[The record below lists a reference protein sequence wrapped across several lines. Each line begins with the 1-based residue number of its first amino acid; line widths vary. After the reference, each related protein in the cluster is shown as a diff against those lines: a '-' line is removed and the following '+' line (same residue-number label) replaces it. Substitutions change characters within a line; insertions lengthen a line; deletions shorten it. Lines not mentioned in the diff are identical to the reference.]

1 MVSHCSLPDRRCDVT
16 LIPSRFRDAVDSSQM
31 EGKMVWIIN
40 IFHKL
45 EY

>member
-1 MVSHCSLPDRRCDVT
+1 MSTHLSLPDCRCD
-16 LIPSRFRDAVDSSQM
+16 IDSPSLRDVVDSSQM
-31 EGKMVWIIN
+31 EGKMAWIVN